1 MSTFG
6 GEEGRHTQEH
16 AHSLG
21 MPQIACIKSRSQLL
35 SCLHS
40 SHWFGWPWRGKSLT
54 LRKGASMFILS
65 QWISLNNRCIGC
77 ESTCKQTCLQ
87 PCCQNAAWKEKTKL
101 HGKGP
106 GRASWGWLPKRQST
120 TGKKQ
125 KDAVQGDNLP
135 YTSRAGAT
143 LFHSEFLSSD
153 NTNLEYSKQ
162 QIQGIM
168 LSQEQTNKYLNCILY
183 SRGKKKPTHNQAPSC
198 SNPGRG
204 RTL

>member
-1 MSTFG
+1 M
-6 GEEGRHTQEH
+6 
-16 AHSLG
+16 
-21 MPQIACIKSRSQLL
+21 L

-40 SHWFGWPWRGKSLT
+40 SHWFGWPWRDKSLT
-54 LRKGASMFILS
+54 LRKVASMFILS

-87 PCCQNAAWKEKTKL
+87 PCCQNAVWKEKTKL

-125 KDAVQGDNLP
+125 RDAVQGDNLP
-135 YTSRAGAT
+135 YTSHAGAT

-168 LSQEQTNKYLNCILY
+168 LSQEQTNKYLNCILCP
-183 SRGKKKPTHNQAPSC
+183 RGKKKKKPTHNQAPSC

-204 RTL
+204 HTL